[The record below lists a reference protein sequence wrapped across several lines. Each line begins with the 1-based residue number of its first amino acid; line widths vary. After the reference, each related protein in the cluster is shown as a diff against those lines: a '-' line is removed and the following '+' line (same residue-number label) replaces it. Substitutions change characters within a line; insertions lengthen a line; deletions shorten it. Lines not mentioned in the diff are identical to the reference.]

1 MGRGEG
7 RWEPRGRLGRN
18 ERKSRNVLNMTL
30 ILLVVKLLGF

>member
-1 MGRGEG
+1 MGRAEG

-18 ERKSRNVLNMTL
+18 EGKSRNVLNMTL